1 MTRPSVV
8 LTQPALRAVILA
20 ESLRDRGFELA
31 CWPMTAIAE
40 VAGLD
45 WPALSV
51 TLAGCRWVLLPS
63 PGAIEVVMSALEQR
77 GLAWPRAAGV
87 GVIGPGSREALERW
101 RARLAG
107 LDAVPVLEPRRAP
120 YDADALLAEPEFAS
134 LSGVDVAVLRRADG
148 REAWLQTLRARG
160 ARLHAVSVYTAHE
173 AMPPS
178 DADDWIEARAARDAP
193 LLFSVAS
200 ADAGARLG
208 RFVDELACAGW
219 ARGRPVLTQ
228 HPRIAEALVRQ
239 GWRRVE
245 RHSPGAD
252 GLTAAIESVWPDL
265 P

>member
-8 LTQPALRAVILA
+8 LTQPALRSGVLT
-20 ESLRDRGFELA
+20 ESLRARGFELA
-31 CWPMTAIAE
+31 CWPMTAIGE

-63 PGAIEVVMSALEQR
+63 PGAIDVVMGALEAR
-77 GLAWPRAAGV
+77 GLAWPRTAGV

-120 YDADALLAEPEFAS
+120 HDADALLAEPELAS
-134 LSGVDVAVLRRADG
+134 LSGVEVAVLRRADG

-160 ARLHAVSVYTAHE
+160 ARLHAVSVYTAHD
-173 AMPPS
+173 AMPPP
-178 DADDWIEARAARDAP
+178 DAP
-193 LLFSVAS
+193 EWIAAAAACNAPLVFSVAS

-208 RFVDELACAGW
+208 CFVDGLACAGW

-245 RHSPGAD
+245 PHPPGAD
-252 GLTAAIESVWPDL
+252 GLAAAIELVCPD
-265 P
+265 PP

>member
-8 LTQPALRAVILA
+8 LTQPALRAVVLA

-31 CWPMTAIAE
+31 SWPMTAIAE

-173 AMPPS
+173 AMPPTR
-178 DADDWIEARAARDAP
+178 W
-193 LLFSVAS
+193 
-200 ADAGARLG
+200 
-208 RFVDELACAGW
+208 AGW
-219 ARGRPVLTQ
+219 SIRSGPGRHSLAAWRP
-228 HPRIAEALVRQ
+228 
-239 GWRRVE
+239 GWR
-245 RHSPGAD
+245 S
-252 GLTAAIESVWPDL
+252 SVSGCSCTTTL
-265 P
+265 PRTRTSRGGWVRSWEFRCR